1 LHQPFKQ
8 DRFCEKSAPAKA
20 NRHLPPAVIG
30 KVRKTMPRLVKSLP
44 ENRAD
49 CSFGDLVYWHLF
61 VHGTRP
67 DTDPSAKIG
76 RVWELKRASGALGIS
91 ERTLRYWINDKHLP
105 DSTSTLEKVI
115 FGNSPAFD
123 DWRLEL
129 VEALRKTRLA
139 NAAKAAGPAQ
149 PALPAVSGG
158 PLVRLDTGAIVTGDD
173 EPEDEQGEFEI
184 VPTTHIFRDE
194 PVRNSRGE
202 VVAPSP
208 EIFHASR
215 KAPPPGAA
223 PQPGLR
229 RHAAVVVAGVATLL
243 GLYAWTNSGTKG
255 ADPVREATAKKVETT
270 VTPQSEKSQPQLG
283 PSTAT
288 ADTPETKEPALT
300 PAEKARREAEARAEA
315 QRQAQLTATR
325 DAVEA
330 KKREQEAS
338 ARALNE
344 KLKIL
349 AQAEGDLCKQK
360 LQGLDVPGFTL
371 KCDTLIPFGKLLG
384 AVSVSQTASSLG
396 DCAARC
402 RKAETPRCVAF
413 SFDAGAHVGA
423 ASCYL
428 TGSIPGYNAAPN
440 WIAGVR

>member
-1 LHQPFKQ
+1 
-8 DRFCEKSAPAKA
+8 
-20 NRHLPPAVIG
+20 
-30 KVRKTMPRLVKSLP
+30 MPRLVKSLP

-61 VHGTRP
+61 SHGTRP

-76 RVWELKRASGALGIS
+76 RVWELKRASAALGIS

-129 VEALRKTRLA
+129 IEALRKTRLA
-139 NAAKAAGPAQ
+139 NATKPAGTAQ

-173 EPEDEQGEFEI
+173 EPEDEQGDFEI
-184 VPTTHIFRDE
+184 VPTSHVFKDE

-202 VVAPSP
+202 VVVPSP

-215 KAPPPGAA
+215 KAQPGRAA

-229 RHAAVVVAGVATLL
+229 RHAAVVVAGAATLL
-243 GLYAWTNSGTKG
+243 GLYAWANSGTRG
-255 ADPVREATAKKVETT
+255 ADPVREATTKKVETT
-270 VTPQSEKSQPQLG
+270 VIPPPEKAQPQQG
-283 PSTAT
+283 PSRTAT
-288 ADTPETKEPALT
+288 ADTPETKDSVPT

-349 AQAEGDLCKQK
+349 AQADGDLCKQK

-396 DCAARC
+396 DCASRC
-402 RKAETPRCVAF
+402 RRVKDCVAF

-440 WIAGVR
+440 WIAGTR